1 MDKKERGKKE
11 LGKNQS
17 FASNLEVELLKLV
30 LATLRD
36 LDFKENW
43 PLLHYSNDLVVSRA
57 NEARDELKIEAT
69 FKAQF

>member
-1 MDKKERGKKE
+1 M
-11 LGKNQS
+11 
-17 FASNLEVELLKLV
+17 ELLKLV

-43 PLLHYSNDLVVSRA
+43 PLLHYSNDLVFNRA
-57 NEARDELKIEAT
+57 NEARDELKIEAR